1 MYGKIIISCKL
12 KVLTGLHIGGS
23 GSFSP
28 IGAVDSPVI
37 KDPGKNM
44 PIVPGSSLKGK
55 MRTLLVKSIVKG
67 KLPNIE
73 NDPKE
78 VQRLFGSAI
87 SKSKS
92 DKNVSAVQYQSRLQF
107 TDAHVCNADKFKEI
121 GLTEVKMENTI
132 QRNNTVANPR
142 QIERVVSG
150 VEFDVKIAYDIL
162 NIDEF
167 SEDMKNIA
175 KAMKLLQLDYLG
187 GHGSRGSGRVSFEEI
202 TLTPVFCDDE
212 VKKFIS
218 DIKESFEEVDKYELL
233 SV

>member
-37 KDPGKNM
+37 TDPITNK

-67 KLPNIE
+67 ALPDIK
-73 NDPKE
+73 NDPPE
-78 VQRLFGSAI
+78 VQRLFGCSAPEI
-87 SKSKS
+87 IP
-92 DKNVSAVQYQSRLQF
+92 SRLQF
-107 TDAHVCNADKFKEI
+107 ADAHVCNADKFKEI

-132 QRNNTVANPR
+132 QRNNAVANPR

-150 VEFDVKIAYDIL
+150 VEFDIKIAYDL
-162 NIDEF
+162 LSLDEF
-167 SEDMKNIA
+167 SDDMKNVA

-187 GHGSRGSGRVSFEEI
+187 GHGSRGSGRVSFKDI
-202 TLTPVFCDDE
+202 TLAPVFCGDE
-212 VKKFIS
+212 VTKLIS
-218 DIKESFEEVDKYELL
+218 DAQELFKEVDEYELL

>member
-1 MYGKIIISCKL
+1 MYGKIIISCRL
-12 KVLTGLHIGGS
+12 RVLTGLHIGGS

-37 KDPGKNM
+37 TDPITNK

-55 MRTLLVKSIVKG
+55 MRTLLVKSIVKD

-73 NDPKE
+73 NDPQE

-107 TDAHVCNADKFKEI
+107 ADAHVCNADKFKEI

-132 QRNNTVANPR
+132 QRNNAVANPR

-167 SEDMKNIA
+167 SEDMKNVA

-187 GHGSRGSGRVSFEEI
+187 GHGSRGSGRVSFKEI
-202 TLTPVFCDDE
+202 KLTPVFCDDE
-212 VKKFIS
+212 AVRLIPDAQKL
-218 DIKESFEEVDKYELL
+218 FEEVDQYELL

>member
-1 MYGKIIISCKL
+1 MYGKIIISCRL

-37 KDPGKNM
+37 TDPITNK

-67 KLPNIE
+67 TLPNIE
-73 NDPKE
+73 NDPQE
-78 VQRLFGSAI
+78 VQRLFGCSAPEI
-87 SKSKS
+87 IP
-92 DKNVSAVQYQSRLQF
+92 SRLQF
-107 TDAHVCNADKFKEI
+107 ADAHVCNADKFKEI

-132 QRNNTVANPR
+132 QRNNSVANPR

-150 VEFDVKIAYDIL
+150 VEFDVKIGYDL
-162 NIDEF
+162 LKIDEF

-187 GHGSRGSGRVSFEEI
+187 GHGSRGSGRVSFNEI

-212 VKKFIS
+212 AVKLIS
-218 DIKESFEEVDKYELL
+218 EAQKLFEEVSKYELL

>member
-37 KDPGKNM
+37 TDPITNH
-44 PIVPGSSLKGK
+44 PIIPGSSLKGK

-67 KLPNIE
+67 TLPDIQ
-73 NDPKE
+73 NDPQE
-78 VQRLFGSAI
+78 VQRLFGCSAPKI
-87 SKSKS
+87 IP
-92 DKNVSAVQYQSRLQF
+92 SRLQF
-107 TDAHVCNADKFKEI
+107 ADAHVCNADKFKEI

-132 QRNNTVANPR
+132 QRNNAVANPR

-150 VEFDVKIAYDIL
+150 VEFDVKIAYDL
-162 NIDEF
+162 LSPDEF
-167 SEDMKNIA
+167 SEDMKNVA

-187 GHGSRGSGRVSFEEI
+187 GHGSRGSGRVSFKDI

-212 VKKFIS
+212 AVKLVTEA
-218 DIKESFEEVDKYELL
+218 KELFEEVDEYELL

>member
-1 MYGKIIISCKL
+1 MYGKIIISCRL

-37 KDPGKNM
+37 TDPITNK

-67 KLPNIE
+67 TLPDIE
-73 NDPKE
+73 NDPQE

-92 DKNVSAVQYQSRLQF
+92 DTQYQSRLQF
-107 TDAHVCNADKFKEI
+107 ADAYVCNADKFKEI
-121 GLTEVKMENTI
+121 GLTEVKMENNI
-132 QRNNTVANPR
+132 QRNNSVANPR

-150 VEFDVKIAYDIL
+150 VEFDVKIGYDL
-162 NIDEF
+162 LSLDEF
-167 SEDMKNIA
+167 SEDMKNVA

-187 GHGSRGSGRVSFEEI
+187 GHGSRGSGRVSFNEI

-212 VKKFIS
+212 AVKLIS
-218 DIKESFEEVDKYELL
+218 EAQKLFEEVSKYELL